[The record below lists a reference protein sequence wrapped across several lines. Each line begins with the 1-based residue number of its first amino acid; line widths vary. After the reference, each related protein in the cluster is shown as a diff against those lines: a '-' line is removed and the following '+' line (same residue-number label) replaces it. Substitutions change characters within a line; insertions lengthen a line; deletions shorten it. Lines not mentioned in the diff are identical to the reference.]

1 MLIRC
6 RRAGKKREA
15 ESPQL
20 EGSSRDAMQEIKKRK
35 KHTRRA
41 EAVNKAVDT
50 AVGDTMQNKKAPKGL
65 LDMPAGKC
73 PVQHAC
79 LLYDMLIDACRNSQS
94 DLWLCCRV

>member
-1 MLIRC
+1 MLIRY

-15 ESPQL
+15 ESPQ
-20 EGSSRDAMQEIKKRK
+20 GSSRDAMQETKKRK

-50 AVGDTMQNKKAPKGL
+50 AAGDTVQNKKAPKGL
-65 LDMPAGKC
+65 LDMPAGKR
-73 PVQHAC
+73 PIQHAC
-79 LLYDMLIDACRNSQS
+79 LLYDMLIDVCRNSQS